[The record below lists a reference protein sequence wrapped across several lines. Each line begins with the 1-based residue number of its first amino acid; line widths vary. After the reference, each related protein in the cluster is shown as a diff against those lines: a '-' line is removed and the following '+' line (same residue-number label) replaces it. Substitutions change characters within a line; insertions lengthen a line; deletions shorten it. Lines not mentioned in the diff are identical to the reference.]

1 MGIKEKVLMIIT
13 IILLVIMIGIA
24 CYSLYNK
31 QEDTRKKSKQYEW
44 NRFKSSN
51 KYRTNWRYIYKYS
64 YTIIK
69 NI

>member
-31 QEDTRKKSKQYEW
+31 QEDTRKKSKQYE
-44 NRFKSSN
+44 
-51 KYRTNWRYIYKYS
+51 
-64 YTIIK
+64 
-69 NI
+69 